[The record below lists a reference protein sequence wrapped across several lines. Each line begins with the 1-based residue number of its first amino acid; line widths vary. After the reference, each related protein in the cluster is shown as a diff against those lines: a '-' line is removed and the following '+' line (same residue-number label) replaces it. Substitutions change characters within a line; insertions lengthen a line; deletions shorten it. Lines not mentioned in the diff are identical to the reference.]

1 MWSKDSVSDNINKG
15 IILNMVCT
23 VPDVADENYILPG
36 SCMGQYLHSRNMIQT
51 VTVIL
56 N

>member
-36 SCMGQYLHSRNMIQT
+36 SCMGQHYFNIYTPEIWFKL
-51 VTVIL
+51 
-56 N
+56 